1 MPTLYQGEKGPVA
14 GGDTEPQDTV
24 GMEGGLVSRRAG
36 EPVPREGSGLGP
48 RSRAMPRE
56 KGEVS
61 RL

>member
-1 MPTLYQGEKGPVA
+1 MPTVYQGEKGPVA
-14 GGDTEPQDTV
+14 GGDTEPRDTV
-24 GMEGGLVSRRAG
+24 GVEGGVVSRRAR
-36 EPVPREGSGLGP
+36 EPVPREGSGPGP